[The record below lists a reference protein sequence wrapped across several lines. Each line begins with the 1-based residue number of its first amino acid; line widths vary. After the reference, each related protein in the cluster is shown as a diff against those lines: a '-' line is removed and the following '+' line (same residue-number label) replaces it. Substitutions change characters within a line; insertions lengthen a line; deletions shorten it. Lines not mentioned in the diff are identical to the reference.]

1 MPGMPL
7 RRHAGGVKEEES
19 AVQHVE
25 TTLDR
30 KPGERRRPRG
40 SRVTTVSPWVLF
52 VVRRLL
58 SLVVVLFGILVIV
71 FSLVRLA
78 PVDPALAILGENA
91 TTERIEQVHAQ
102 LGLDGTLLEQFQSYL
117 SGLVQGDL
125 GVSFSRSVDVST
137 IIAQRIGT
145 SAELAFGAIVVVL
158 LIGIPLGILA
168 GAATQGGRA
177 KRFEAGFVGVTSLL
191 YAIPEVFIAIL
202 LVLVFAIQLSLLP
215 AGGVGGFEH
224 MILPILAVAVGPT
237 ALLGRIVRVETVNV
251 LSQDYIR
258 MARSQRLHQRTIF
271 LRHVLPNV
279 LTASMTIAGLLF
291 ASIIGGAV
299 VIESVFNLP
308 GLGTAL
314 VEAVKVSDYPLS
326 TGIILVL
333 GATVVVVNMV
343 VDIAIAIADPRS
355 LARHA

>member
-102 LGLDGTLLEQFQSYL
+102 LGLDGTLL
-117 SGLVQGDL
+117 
-125 GVSFSRSVDVST
+125 
-137 IIAQRIGT
+137 
-145 SAELAFGAIVVVL
+145 
-158 LIGIPLGILA
+158 
-168 GAATQGGRA
+168 
-177 KRFEAGFVGVTSLL
+177 
-191 YAIPEVFIAIL
+191 
-202 LVLVFAIQLSLLP
+202 
-215 AGGVGGFEH
+215 
-224 MILPILAVAVGPT
+224 
-237 ALLGRIVRVETVNV
+237 
-251 LSQDYIR
+251 
-258 MARSQRLHQRTIF
+258 
-271 LRHVLPNV
+271 
-279 LTASMTIAGLLF
+279 
-291 ASIIGGAV
+291 
-299 VIESVFNLP
+299 
-308 GLGTAL
+308 
-314 VEAVKVSDYPLS
+314 
-326 TGIILVL
+326 
-333 GATVVVVNMV
+333 
-343 VDIAIAIADPRS
+343 
-355 LARHA
+355 